1 MTEKIT
7 VSTGNVFDD
16 LGFPKEE
23 AENLRIRSILM
34 GSIRSIIEREGMTQA
49 QAAKLFGV
57 TQPRISDLVRGKI
70 ELFSIDGLVN
80 MLASAGRHVAVTVER
95 IEDQAA

>member
-1 MTEKIT
+1 MTERIT
-7 VSTGNVFDD
+7 ASTGNVFDD

-34 GSIRSIIEREGMTQA
+34 GSIRSIIEREGITQT

-57 TQPRISDLVRGKI
+57 TQLRISDLVRGKI

-80 MLASAGRHVAVTVER
+80 MLAAAGRNVAITIEPVE
-95 IEDQAA
+95 DHAA